1 MPSAKVKAWISAF
14 RLRTLPLALA
24 SIFLGSF
31 IAAAQGAFDGLIF
44 SLCVLTTLFLQILSN
59 LANDYGDSIHGAD
72 GDHREGPSRAVQA
85 GLITSQQMKSA
96 MMVFG
101 TLSFISGISLIY
113 AAFHRQW
120 WLVLIFLTL
129 GLGAIYAA
137 VRYTSGK
144 NPYGYKGLGDLF
156 VLLFFGLVG
165 VGGSYFLFTQS
176 WDWSVLLPATGCGL
190 LAVGVLNVNNIR
202 DIQSDALSGK
212 RSIPVR
218 IGRERAVYYHWILLL
233 GALACAGAYT
243 IANYQ
248 GYWQWLFVVTVPLL
262 LINGR
267 AVQSK
272 TKAAALDPYLKQLAI
287 TTLLFV
293 ITFGLGLL
301 LSS

>member
-1 MPSAKVKAWISAF
+1 MVSATVKAWISAF

-31 IAAAQGAFDGLIF
+31 IAAAHDAFDGVIF
-44 SLCVLTTLFLQILSN
+44 TLCVLTTLFLQILSN

-85 GLITSQQMKSA
+85 GLITPEQMKKA

-101 TLSFISGISLIY
+101 GLSFITGLTLIY
-113 AAFHRQW
+113 SAFQSQW
-120 WLVLIFLTL
+120 WLVLIFLAL

-137 VRYTSGK
+137 IRYTSGK

-165 VGGSYFLFTQS
+165 VGGSYFLYTQV
-176 WDWSVLLPATGCGL
+176 WDWAILLPATGCGL

-202 DIQSDALSGK
+202 DIKSDELSGK

-218 IGRERAVYYHWILLL
+218 IGREKAVCYHWLLLL

-243 IANYQ
+243 IVNYQ

-262 LINGR
+262 LVNGR

-272 TKAAALDPYLKQLAI
+272 TQATALDPYLKQLAM

-293 ITFGLGLL
+293 VTFGLGLL
-301 LSS
+301 LSR

>member
-1 MPSAKVKAWISAF
+1 MATAMVKAWVSAF

-31 IAAAQGAFDGLIF
+31 MAAAQNAFDGLIF
-44 SLCVLTTLFLQILSN
+44 TLCVLTTLFLQILSN

-72 GDHREGPSRAVQA
+72 GEHREGPSRAVQA
-85 GLITSQQMKSA
+85 GLITSEQMKRA
-96 MMVFG
+96 MTVFG
-101 TLSFISGISLIY
+101 ALSFISGIILIY
-113 AAFHRQW
+113 AAFQSQY
-120 WLVLIFLTL
+120 WLVLVFLAL
-129 GLGAIYAA
+129 GMGAIYAA

-165 VGGSYFLFTQS
+165 VGGSYFLYTQS

-202 DIQSDALSGK
+202 DIQSDELSGK

-218 IGRERAVYYHWILLL
+218 IGREMAIYYHWSLLL
-233 GALACAGAYT
+233 GALACAGTYT
-243 IANYQ
+243 IVNYH
-248 GYWQWLFVVTVPLL
+248 GYWQWLFVVTIPLL
-262 LINGR
+262 FVNGR

-272 TKAAALDPYLKQLAI
+272 TQASALDPYLKQLAM
-287 TTLLFV
+287 TTLLYV
-293 ITFGLGLL
+293 VTFGLGLL
-301 LSS
+301 LSR